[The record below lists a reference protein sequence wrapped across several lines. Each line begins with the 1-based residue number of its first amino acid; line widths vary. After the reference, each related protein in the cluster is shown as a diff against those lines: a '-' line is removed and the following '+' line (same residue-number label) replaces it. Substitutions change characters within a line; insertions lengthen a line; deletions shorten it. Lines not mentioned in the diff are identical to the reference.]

1 MEFHDACAV
10 RLAKAS
16 EGAMTEVYLDYNA
29 SAPLDPRVY
38 EAMAPALSGEVG
50 NASSV
55 HRFGR
60 RQAAA
65 VDEAREHVAALVG
78 GRPGGVV
85 FTAGAT
91 EANNLALRGAVEA
104 APEGRQRMLVSA
116 VEHASVGRT
125 ARWLADC
132 GLVKLDVI
140 GVTAGGFVE
149 PDTVQELLGP
159 DVVLV
164 SVMAANSET
173 GVLNPVGEIAGR
185 VREAGALFHCDATQ
199 MAGRLPIE
207 MEDLGADLV
216 SVSGHKICG
225 PGGVGALVGTRHA
238 LAQLAPLIH
247 GGGHERGLRSGSL
260 NVAGIVGL
268 GAAARIAAD
277 EREMES
283 ARVGALRDHLATELE
298 AQLTGVHQNGDPTRR
313 LPNTASIRFEDADA
327 EAVMANMDP
336 VAVSTGSACSAGSI
350 EPSEVLIAMGL
361 SRDAAFES
369 VRFSLG
375 RFTTEEDIDIALES
389 AVAAVERVRTM
400 TA

>member
-1 MEFHDACAV
+1 M
-10 RLAKAS
+10 R
-16 EGAMTEVYLDYNA
+16 EVYLDYNA
-29 SAPLDPRVY
+29 SAPLDPRVL
-38 EAMAPALSGEVG
+38 EAMAPILTGSVG

-104 APEGRQRMLVSA
+104 APEDRRRVLVSA

-132 GLVKLDVI
+132 GSTKLDVI

-149 PDTVQELLGP
+149 PDAVEDMVSD

-173 GVLNPVGEIAGR
+173 GVLNSVGEIAER
-185 VREAGALFHCDATQ
+185 VRATGELFHCDATQ
-199 MAGRLPIE
+199 MAGRLPFD
-207 MEDLGADLV
+207 MEELGADLV

-238 LAQLAPLIH
+238 LQRLAPVIH

-260 NVAGIVGL
+260 NVGGIVGL
-268 GAAARIAAD
+268 GTAARIAAD
-277 EREMES
+277 ERESES
-283 ARVGALRDHLATELE
+283 ARVKVLRDRLVAELGAKLA
-298 AQLTGVHQNGDPTRR
+298 GMHQNGDRSRR
-313 LPNTASIRFEDADA
+313 LPNTASIRFDGADA
-327 EAVMANMDP
+327 EAVMSNMDP

-350 EPSEVLIAMGL
+350 EPSEVLTAMGL

-375 RFTTEEDIDIALES
+375 RFTTEADIDAAVES
-389 AVAAVERVRTM
+389 AVGAVERVRAM
-400 TA
+400 T

>member
-1 MEFHDACAV
+1 MGTASRDGGDGV
-10 RLAKAS
+10 R
-16 EGAMTEVYLDYNA
+16 EVYLDYNA
-29 SAPLDPRVY
+29 STPLDPRVF
-38 EAMAPALSGEVG
+38 EAMAPVLSGEVG

-65 VDEAREHVAALVG
+65 ADEAREHVAALVG

-91 EANNLALRGAVEA
+91 EANNLALRGAAEA

-116 VEHASVGRT
+116 VEHASVGLT

-140 GVTAGGFVE
+140 DVTAGGFVE
-149 PDTVQELLGP
+149 PDTVERLLGP

-173 GVLNPVGEIAGR
+173 GVLNPVGEIAER
-185 VREAGALFHCDATQ
+185 ARAAGALFHCDATQ
-199 MAGRLPIE
+199 MAGRLPFD
-207 MEDLGADLV
+207 MESLGADLV

-225 PGGVGALVGTRHA
+225 PGGVGALVGTRRA
-238 LAQLAPLIH
+238 LAQLTPVIH

-268 GAAARIAAD
+268 GAAARIATD
-277 EREMES
+277 EREAES
-283 ARVGALRDHLATELE
+283 ARVGVHRDRLAAELGTRL
-298 AQLTGVHQNGDPTRR
+298 AGVHQNGDPSRR
-313 LPNTASIRFEDADA
+313 LPNTVSVRFEGADA
-327 EAVMANMDP
+327 EAVMSNMDP

-350 EPSEVLIAMGL
+350 EPSEVLVAMGL
-361 SRDAAFES
+361 SHEAAFES

-375 RFTTEEDIDIALES
+375 RFTTQGDIDLALQRT
-389 AVAAVERVRTM
+389 VTAVEYVRTM
-400 TA
+400 TG

>member
-1 MEFHDACAV
+1 MREI
-10 RLAKAS
+10 
-16 EGAMTEVYLDYNA
+16 YLDYNA
-29 SAPLDPRVY
+29 SAPLDPRVI
-38 EAMAPALSGEVG
+38 EAMAPVLSGEVG

-65 VDEAREHVAALVG
+65 VDDAREHVAALVG
-78 GRPGGVV
+78 GQPGGVV

-91 EANNLALRGAVEA
+91 EANNLALRGAAEA
-104 APEGRQRMLVSA
+104 APEGRRRMLVSA

-125 ARWLADC
+125 ARWLAEC
-132 GLVKLDVI
+132 GLVKLDVV

-149 PDTVQELLGP
+149 PGAVEELLGP

-173 GVLNPVGEIAGR
+173 GVLNPVGEIAER
-185 VREAGALFHCDATQ
+185 VRATGALLHCDATQ
-199 MAGRLPIE
+199 MAGRLPFDAE
-207 MEDLGADLV
+207 ALGADLV
-216 SVSGHKICG
+216 SMSGHKICG

-238 LAQLAPLIH
+238 LAQLAPVIH

-277 EREMES
+277 ERVSES
-283 ARVGALRDHLATELE
+283 ARVEVLRDRLVTELG
-298 AQLTGVHQNGDPTRR
+298 ARLAGVHQNGDPTRR
-313 LPNTASIRFEDADA
+313 LPNTASIHFEGTDA
-327 EAVMANMDP
+327 EAVMSNMDP

-350 EPSEVLIAMGL
+350 EPSEVLTAMGL

-375 RFTTEEDIDIALES
+375 RFTTAEDIDIAIES
-389 AVAAVERVRTM
+389 AIASVERVRAM
-400 TA
+400 T

>member
-1 MEFHDACAV
+1 
-10 RLAKAS
+10 
-16 EGAMTEVYLDYNA
+16 MTEVYLDYNA
-29 SAPLDPRVY
+29 SAPLDPRVF
-38 EAMAPALSGEVG
+38 EAMAPVLSGEVG

-65 VDEAREHVAALVG
+65 VDDAREHVAALVG

-149 PDTVQELLGP
+149 PDAVERLLGP

-173 GVLNPVGEIAGR
+173 GVLNPVGEIADR
-185 VREAGALFHCDATQ
+185 VRATGAMFHCDATQ
-199 MAGRLPIE
+199 MAGRLPFD
-207 MEDLGADLV
+207 MERLGADLV

-225 PGGVGALVGTRHA
+225 PGGVGALVATRHA
-238 LAQLAPLIH
+238 LGRLSPVIH

-268 GAAARIAAD
+268 GAAARIATD
-277 EREMES
+277 EREPES
-283 ARVGALRDHLATELE
+283 ARVGILRDRLVAELGARLA
-298 AQLTGVHQNGDPTRR
+298 GVHQNGDASRR
-313 LPNTASIRFEDADA
+313 LPNTANLRFEGADA
-327 EAVMANMDP
+327 EAVMSNMDP

-350 EPSEVLIAMGL
+350 EPSEVLVAMGL
-361 SRDAAFES
+361 SHEAAFES

-375 RFTTEEDIDIALES
+375 RFTTVDDIDLAIRS
-389 AVAAVERVRTM
+389 SVAAVEYVRAM
-400 TA
+400 TEGTD

>member
-1 MEFHDACAV
+1 M
-10 RLAKAS
+10 R
-16 EGAMTEVYLDYNA
+16 EVYLDYNA
-29 SAPLDPRVY
+29 SAPLDPRVF
-38 EAMAPALSGEVG
+38 EAMAPVLSGEVG

-104 APEGRQRMLVSA
+104 APEGRQRILVSA
-116 VEHASVGRT
+116 AEHASVGRT

-132 GLVKLDVI
+132 GVVKLDVI
-140 GVTAGGFVE
+140 GVTVGGFVE
-149 PDTVQELLGP
+149 PDAVEDLLGP
-159 DVVLV
+159 DVALV
-164 SVMAANSET
+164 SAMAANSET
-173 GVLNPVGEIAGR
+173 GVLNPVGEIAER
-185 VREAGALFHCDATQ
+185 ARAAGALFHCDATQ
-199 MAGRLPIE
+199 MAGRLPFD
-207 MEDLGADLV
+207 MEELGADLV

-238 LAQLAPLIH
+238 LQRLAPVIH

-260 NVAGIVGL
+260 NVGGIVGL
-268 GAAARIAAD
+268 GAAARIAVD
-277 EREMES
+277 ERESES
-283 ARVGALRDHLATELE
+283 ARVEALRDRLVTELG
-298 AQLTGVHQNGDPTRR
+298 ARLAGVHQNGDPSRR
-313 LPNTASIRFEDADA
+313 LPNTASIRFEGADA
-327 EAVMANMDP
+327 EAVMSNMDP

-350 EPSEVLIAMGL
+350 EPSEVLTAMGL

-375 RFTTEEDIDIALES
+375 RFTTEADIATAIES
-389 AVAAVERVRTM
+389 AIASVERVRAM
-400 TA
+400 T